1 MSTDER
7 ASRADKPKGS
17 RKEAYILKKDRPDFY
32 ETNRRVCK
40 YTIGELADL
49 FEYLEFQIK
58 DSRTGQLSSPF
69 YISITAR
76 GAKADEDLDDFTL
89 QGLLDAI
96 NDLEWIVS
104 RHKRKS
110 RGKLSLI
117 FCRKVGVD

>member
-1 MSTDER
+1 MVDFFE
-7 ASRADKPKGS
+7 
-17 RKEAYILKKDRPDFY
+17 KESHFLVTCLECRHIRWRQQP
-32 ETNRRVCK
+32 
-40 YTIGELADL
+40 TIGELADL

-69 YISITAR
+69 YISIKAR